1 VDASAWDA
9 RYAAEASEGFVWT
22 TTPNQFVVAEVE
34 GLRPGR
40 ALDLACGEGR
50 NAVWLAEAGWDVTG
64 VDFSAAGLNK
74 AARHAAAN
82 GVGDRCR
89 WVMADAT
96 TWDPH
101 AGDPDGPGVFDL
113 VVVAYLQL
121 PAAGRAAA
129 LGAAVAALAPGG
141 TLVVVAH
148 DTDNLIRGVGGPPDP
163 AVLYSADD
171 VVGDV
176 HLAAATLPGVELV
189 VERAD
194 QVLRAVDTGSS
205 GGGSPGSGDPGGVR
219 NAIDLVVRVR
229 RT

>member
-9 RYAAEASEGFVWT
+9 RYADEGSGEFVWT

-64 VDFSAAGLNK
+64 VDFSAAGLDK
-74 AARHAAAN
+74 AARHAVAN
-82 GVGDRCR
+82 GVDDRCR
-89 WVMADAT
+89 WVRADAT

-101 AGDPDGPGVFDL
+101 AGDPDGPGAFDL

-148 DTDNLIRGVGGPPDP
+148 DTDNLTRGVGGPPDP
-163 AVLYSADD
+163 AVLYGTAE
-171 VVGDV
+171 VVGDA
-176 HLAAATLPGVELV
+176 HLAAAALPGVDLV

-194 QVLRAVDTGSS
+194 QVLRAVDA
-205 GGGSPGSGDPGGVR
+205 GGPGGGDPGGVR
-219 NAIDLVVRVR
+219 HAIDLVVRIR
-229 RT
+229 RA

>member
-1 VDASAWDA
+1 
-9 RYAAEASEGFVWT
+9 VWT
-22 TTPNQFVVAEVE
+22 TTPNQFVVAEVG
-34 GLRPGR
+34 GLEPGT

-50 NAVWLAEAGWDVTG
+50 NAVWLAGAGWDVTG
-64 VDFSAAGLNK
+64 VDFSGAGLDK
-74 AARHAAAN
+74 AARLAAAN

-101 AGDPDGPGVFDL
+101 TDDPDGPGAFDL

-121 PAAGRAAA
+121 PANGRASAM
-129 LGAAVAALAPGG
+129 GAAVASLAPGG

-148 DTDNLIRGVGGPPDP
+148 DTDNLTRGVGGPPDP

-176 HLAAATLPGVELV
+176 HAAAATLPGVELV

-194 QVLRAVDTGSS
+194 QVLRAVDTG
-205 GGGSPGSGDPGGVR
+205 GPGGSSPDGSSPGGGDPGGVR

>member
-1 VDASAWDA
+1 MDASAWDA
-9 RYAAEASEGFVWT
+9 RYAAEGSGEFVWT

-34 GLRPGR
+34 GLHPRR

-74 AARHAAAN
+74 AVRLAAAI
-82 GVGDRCR
+82 GVDDRCR
-89 WVMADAT
+89 WVTADAR

-101 AGDPDGPGVFDL
+101 ADDPDGPGAFDL

-121 PAAGRAAA
+121 PADGRAAA
-129 LGAAVAALAPGG
+129 LGAAVTTLAPGG

-148 DTDNLIRGVGGPPDP
+148 DTDNLTRGVGGPPDP

-176 HLAAATLPGVELV
+176 HLAAAALPGVEFV

-194 QVLRAVDTGSS
+194 QVLRAVDAEGS
-205 GGGSPGSGDPGGVR
+205 GGGDPGGMR
-219 NAIDLVVRVR
+219 HAIDLVVRVR